1 MMKYIFLAAILLS
14 GALLGPCS
22 QAEGEAGLLV
32 LRGQG
37 HFYTG
42 IEVSEPAENGSV
54 KVLNQTYV
62 GFQLP
67 ADRKHPY
74 PIVLVHGGG
83 GQSTDWFST
92 PDGRDG
98 WRDYFLAAGYDVY
111 WVDRPG
117 YGRAP
122 TNAHYGELRGSA
134 NSQIITFLANANHWP
149 GNPKNPTD
157 PSILTQLAS
166 TPSGPYAG
174 NRAAAKG
181 ISELLDRIGP
191 AILLTHSAGATAGWW
206 AADLNPDMVAGI
218 IAIEPG
224 ASNVTSRMRE
234 GLSFTPPLPESFT
247 PARDADECELQ
258 TADAASKLPHFPMVH
273 LVGSELGLTGGLL
286 CAEKAFAQAGVKVK
300 YTYLPDL
307 GFTGN
312 GHFMMAE
319 LNNGDLA
326 RVMMQLADDIE
337 RELGKFPEK
346 TKDKSQ

>member
-1 MMKYIFLAAILLS
+1 MRNTVSAIKFAIILLS
-14 GALLGPCS
+14 GILPVTFTL
-22 QAEGEAGLLV
+22 AEGEAGLLV

-37 HFYTG
+37 HFFTG
-42 IEVSEPAENGSV
+42 IEVSEPAENGAV
-54 KVLNQTYV
+54 KVMNQTYV

-67 ADRKHPY
+67 ADKQHPF

-92 PDGRDG
+92 PDGRAG

-122 TNAHYGELRGSA
+122 TNAKYGELRGSA

-166 TPSGPYAG
+166 TPTGPYAG

-206 AADLNPDMVAGI
+206 AADLNPDKVAGI

-234 GLSFTPPLPESFT
+234 GLSFNPPLQEDFSPVK
-247 PARDADECELQ
+247 DADECELQ
-258 TADAASKLPHFPMVH
+258 PAGATSKLPHFPMVH

-286 CAEKAFAQAGVKVK
+286 CAVKAFTQAGVKVK

-319 LNNGDLA
+319 INNGDLA
-326 RVMMQLADDIE
+326 GVMMQLAEEIE
-337 RELGKFPEK
+337 RERGK
-346 TKDKSQ
+346 TR